1 MWGEPSSAGK
11 DRLVIEWSAP
21 MRTMACVP
29 EISRFFGIVIRMNYD
44 DHEPPHFHA
53 EYAGSRAAIDIDSL
67 SVLRGELPGRVLG
80 LVIEWAVMHQAELES
95 DWELARRQLPPHKIA
110 PLG

>member
-1 MWGEPSSAGK
+1 MG
-11 DRLVIEWSAP
+11 
-21 MRTMACVP
+21 CVP

-53 EYAGSRAAIDIDSL
+53 EYAGSRAAIDIRSL
-67 SVLRGELPGRVLG
+67 SVLRGELSGRVLG